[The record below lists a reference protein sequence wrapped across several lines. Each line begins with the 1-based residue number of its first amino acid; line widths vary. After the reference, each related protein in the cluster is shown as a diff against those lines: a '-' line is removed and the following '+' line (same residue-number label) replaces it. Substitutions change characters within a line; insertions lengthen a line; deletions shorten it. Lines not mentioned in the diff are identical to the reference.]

1 MSETWTIGELAERA
15 AGALGSDARVNG
27 RVRDIPNERLIR
39 WYATIGL
46 LDPPLARRGRVALYG
61 PRHLLQLVAIKRRQA
76 AGRSIADIQIE
87 LAGAPD
93 SALQSIALISPYP
106 AEPEHSSPEPEHS
119 SPEPARARF
128 WAAVGERSDP
138 APPAEPPPV
147 ERIPAERPPAARV
160 HGVRIAPGVALVLD
174 AADRAPSDADLV
186 ALAAAAQ
193 PLLAALSE
201 LGLITMNSEGTPS

>member
-93 SALQSIALISPYP
+93 SALQNIALISPYP
-106 AEPEHSSPEPEHS
+106 AEPENSSPEPEHS

-128 WAAVGERSDP
+128 WAATGERSTP
-138 APPAEPPPV
+138 TPPAGP
-147 ERIPAERPPAARV
+147 PPAARV

-201 LGLITMNSEGTPS
+201 LGLITMKSEGTPS

>member
-15 AGALGSDARVNG
+15 ADALGSDGRVNG

-61 PRHLLQLVAIKRRQA
+61 PRHLLQLVAVKRRQA

-93 SALQSIALISPYP
+93 ATLQNIAGLPATDP
-106 AEPEHSSPEPEHS
+106 AEPEHASPEHR
-119 SPEPARARF
+119 RARF
-128 WAAVGERSDP
+128 WAASADH
-138 APPAEPPPV
+138 A
-147 ERIPAERPPAARV
+147 PAARNSPPV
-160 HGVRIAPGVALVLD
+160 GGRIHGVRLAPGVGLMLD
-174 AADRAPSDADLV
+174 GANRAPSDADLAV
-186 ALAAAAQ
+186 LTAAAG
-193 PLLAALSE
+193 PLLAALIE
-201 LGLITMNSEGTPS
+201 LGLLITKSEGTPS